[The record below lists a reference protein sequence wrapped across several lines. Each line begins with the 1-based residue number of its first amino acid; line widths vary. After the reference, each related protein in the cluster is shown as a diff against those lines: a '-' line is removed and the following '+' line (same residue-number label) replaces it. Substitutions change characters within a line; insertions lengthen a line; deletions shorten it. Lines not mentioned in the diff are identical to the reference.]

1 MEDTKKEPETTI
13 VNNEIP
19 EKDYFTKTEVENL
32 INKKI
37 SDTFGDLI
45 KELNSKKIEKVEEK
59 PREKTLEEIL
69 F

>member
-45 KELNSKKIEKVEEK
+45 KELNSKKVEKEQEQ

>member
-1 MEDTKKEPETTI
+1 MEDVKKEPEI
-13 VNNEIP
+13 VNEIP

-45 KELNSKKIEKVEEK
+45 KELNSKKVEKVEDK
-59 PREKTLEEIL
+59 PREKSLEEIL

>member
-1 MEDTKKEPETTI
+1 MEDVKKEPEI
-13 VNNEIP
+13 VNEIP

-45 KELNSKKIEKVEEK
+45 KELNSKKIEKEQEK

>member
-1 MEDTKKEPETTI
+1 MEELKKEPDA
-13 VNNEIP
+13 VVNEIP
-19 EKDYFTKTEVENL
+19 EKDYFTKVEVENL

-45 KELNSKKIEKVEEK
+45 KELNSKKIEKEQEK

>member
-1 MEDTKKEPETTI
+1 MEDTKKEPETT
-13 VNNEIP
+13 VVNEIP
-19 EKDYFTKTEVENL
+19 EKDYFTKVEVENL

>member
-1 MEDTKKEPETTI
+1 MEEVKKEPEI

-45 KELNSKKIEKVEEK
+45 KELNSKKIEKEQEK

>member
-1 MEDTKKEPETTI
+1 MEDVKKEPEI

-19 EKDYFTKTEVENL
+19 EKDYFTKSEVENL

-45 KELNSKKIEKVEEK
+45 KELNSKKVEKVEQE

>member
-13 VNNEIP
+13 VNNEIH
-19 EKDYFTKTEVENL
+19 EKDYFTKIEVENL

-45 KELNSKKIEKVEEK
+45 KELNSKKVEKVEEK

>member
-1 MEDTKKEPETTI
+1 MEEVKKEPETT
-13 VNNEIP
+13 VNEIP

-45 KELNSKKIEKVEEK
+45 KELNSKKVEKVEEK

>member
-1 MEDTKKEPETTI
+1 MEDVKKEPEI
-13 VNNEIP
+13 VNEIT
-19 EKDYFTKTEVENL
+19 EKDYFTKSEVENL

-45 KELNSKKIEKVEEK
+45 KELNSKKIEKVEQE

>member
-1 MEDTKKEPETTI
+1 MEEVKKDPEI

-19 EKDYFTKTEVENL
+19 EKDYFTKSEVENL

-45 KELNSKKIEKVEEK
+45 KELNSKKVEKEQQP

>member
-1 MEDTKKEPETTI
+1 MEDVKKEPEI
-13 VNNEIP
+13 VNEIP
-19 EKDYFTKTEVENL
+19 EKDYFTKSEVENL

-37 SDTFGDLI
+37 ADTFGDLI
-45 KELNSKKIEKVEEK
+45 KELNSKKVEKVEDK

>member
-1 MEDTKKEPETTI
+1 MEDVKKEPEI
-13 VNNEIP
+13 IENIP
-19 EKDYFTKTEVENL
+19 EKDYFTKSEVENL

>member
-1 MEDTKKEPETTI
+1 MEEVKKEPEI
-13 VNNEIP
+13 VNEIP
-19 EKDYFTKTEVENL
+19 EKDYFTKSEVENL

-37 SDTFGDLI
+37 ADTFGDLI

>member
-1 MEDTKKEPETTI
+1 MEEVKKEPETI
-13 VNNEIP
+13 VNEIP

-45 KELNSKKIEKVEEK
+45 KELNSKKVEKVEQE

>member
-1 MEDTKKEPETTI
+1 MEDVKKEPEI
-13 VNNEIP
+13 VNEIT
-19 EKDYFTKTEVENL
+19 EKDYFTKSEVENL

-45 KELNSKKIEKVEEK
+45 KELNSKKVEKEQQP